1 MVNTPSRR
9 ILIRLNGAER
19 EIDASTTVA
28 TLLSSFGLPER
39 GVAVEV
45 SGEVVP
51 RGRWTVH
58 TLREG
63 DRVELVHM
71 VGGGA

>member
-1 MVNTPSRR
+1 MDARSGR
-9 ILIRLNGAER
+9 IVIRLNGAER

-28 TLLSSFGLPER
+28 ALLSAFGLPER

-51 RGRWTVH
+51 RGHWAAHV
-58 TLREG
+58 LREG